1 MTTKRYVQGKT
12 CGFSLDDMR
21 AWEYDED
28 EGYTQV
34 TFSNGTQTIL
44 REDLREA
51 IASAILT
58 PEPVTSSY
66 GWGTGLYGPLKTT
79 F

>member
-1 MTTKRYVQGKT
+1 
-12 CGFSLDDMR
+12 MR

-51 IASAILT
+51 ITAAMI
-58 PEPVTSSY
+58 VTLSSPT

>member
-51 IASAILT
+51 ITAAMIVT
-58 PEPVTSSY
+58 TTSSY